1 MQYRELLQLVMHSL
15 NKPSS
20 DSKQQIG
27 NISRKIAQCVTEL
40 AAAAEQLKDDDWVNP
55 EDPTFIAE
63 NELMAA
69 ARSIE
74 NAGKKLSQLKPRREV
89 KGKVSLKYCKTNIF
103 LLKKVCEILPPKK
116 SSKKSTNTWPGKK
129 WSLVTVWKIIA
140 VSCCKICLIF
150 LVVIY
155 ICNRNTDI

>member
-20 DSKQQIG
+20 DSNKQIG

-89 KGKVSLKYCKTNIF
+89 KGKVSLKYCKTNMF
-103 LLKKVCEILPPKK
+103 LLNKSVWNITPQKIIKKVNQHMTWKK
-116 SSKKSTNTWPGKK
+116 MKSRYCVKN
-129 WSLVTVWKIIA
+129 
-140 VSCCKICLIF
+140 
-150 LVVIY
+150 
-155 ICNRNTDI
+155 NRRLLL